1 MAEIA
6 GWGGDA
12 TGTGLSVSVTGWT
25 LNRHA
30 VALETTDAAD
40 NQWKTFIAGL
50 KSWDG
55 TINANFDVANT
66 LDVADTVTLNLYF
79 GSGTKI
85 GVSGAALIT
94 ERGETSE
101 VDGLIS
107 TIFTFQGSGEYTED
121 LTV

>member
-1 MAEIA
+1 MVEIA

-12 TGTGLSVSVTGWT
+12 TATGLTVSVTGWT
-25 LNRHA
+25 LNRHG
-30 VALETTDAAD
+30 VALETTSADD
-40 NQWKTFIAGL
+40 NQFRTFLAGL

-55 TINANFDVANT
+55 TINANFEVGNT
-66 LDVADTVTLNLYF
+66 LDVADRVQLALYL
-79 GSGTKI
+79 GSGSSLGI
-85 GVSGAALIT
+85 SGSALIT

-121 LTV
+121 LS